1 MNLKIL
7 IVEDDLKL
15 RKIMKDFLSHENF
28 LVIEASDGETALN
41 LYLLEKPDLIILDLM
56 IPLLNGFQVLKEI
69 RNNNKNLPIIMLT
82 ARGNE
87 EDILKGYSLKL
98 NEYIIKPI
106 SMKVLIAKVKSFL
119 RNDLNNQEIK
129 FKNIILNKEKR
140 NLLLN
145 DKAIELSQKEF
156 EILNLFITNKNQ
168 VLTREQIITSLWGYD
183 YCGDTRAVDSQ
194 IKRLRKKLNGKY
206 IKTVRGLGYKLEEE

>member
-28 LVIEASDGETALN
+28 LVIESSNGEDALN
-41 LYLLEKPDLIILDLM
+41 SYFLEKPDLIILDLM
-56 IPLLNGFQVLKEI
+56 IPLLNGFQVLEEI
-69 RNNNKNLPIIMLT
+69 RNHNKSLPIIMLT

-87 EDILKGYSLKL
+87 EDILKGYNLKL

-106 SMKVLIAKVKSFL
+106 SMKVLMAKVKSFL
-119 RNDLNNQEIK
+119 RNDLNSQKIK
-129 FKNIILNKEKR
+129 FKNIVLNKEKR
-140 NLLLN
+140 NLILN
-145 DKAIELSQKEF
+145 DEAIELSQKEF

-194 IKRLRKKLNGKY
+194 IKRLRKKLDGKY